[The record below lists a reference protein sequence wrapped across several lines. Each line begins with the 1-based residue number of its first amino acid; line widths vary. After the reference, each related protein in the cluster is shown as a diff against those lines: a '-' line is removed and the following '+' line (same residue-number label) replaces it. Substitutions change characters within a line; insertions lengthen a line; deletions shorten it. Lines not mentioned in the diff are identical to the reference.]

1 MALPKAYRL
10 KQRQEFSAVF
20 QLGIKRTTPHLTL
33 RALSPNR
40 RQRQKPGLE
49 QPQAQ
54 MPPTRIGISIGL
66 KVSKRSVVRNRI
78 KRQIRA
84 AIRQFLPSLSP
95 GWQLVI
101 VVKPSAVQ
109 CDYEEF
115 LRELKQLLINA
126 EVLNG
131 H

>member
-1 MALPKAYRL
+1 M
-10 KQRQEFSAVF
+10 
-20 QLGIKRTTPHLTL
+20 
-33 RALSPNR
+33 R
-40 RQRQKPGLE
+40 RQRQQPGCE
-49 QPQAQ
+49 PFSQG

-84 AIRQFLPSLSP
+84 AIRQFLPDLSP
-95 GWQLVI
+95 GWQLVV
-101 VVKPSAVQ
+101 VVKPSAAQ